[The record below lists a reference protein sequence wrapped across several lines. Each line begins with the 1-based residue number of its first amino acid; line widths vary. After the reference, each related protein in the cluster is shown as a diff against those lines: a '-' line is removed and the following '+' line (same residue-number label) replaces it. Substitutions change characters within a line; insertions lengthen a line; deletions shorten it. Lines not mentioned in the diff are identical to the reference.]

1 MRSKRHCHYSHYFL
15 LIPPFPVV
23 LETEEESG
31 GKDNFPDSEDAHT
44 GAAAAA
50 FVGKTQDA
58 AIIKCQWV
66 KETLSDSYKE
76 TDLLPAVQACLTY
89 PHVTRKMSASNNNKG
104 NNNSFPRGVDNSR
117 KEKNRSFPLM
127 YPAYP
132 SFPAMMKI
140 RVVRSHRGRAGSE

>member
-31 GKDNFPDSEDAHT
+31 RKDNFPDSEDAHT

-58 AIIKCQWV
+58 AVIKCQWV
-66 KETLSDSYKE
+66 KETLSYRE
-76 TDLLPAVQACLTY
+76 TIFLPVQACLIY
-89 PHVTRKMSASNNNKG
+89 PQVTRNMSAGSNNKVIITL
-104 NNNSFPRGVDNSR
+104 SRAARIIREKRRTVPPRLCT
-117 KEKNRSFPLM
+117 P
-127 YPAYP
+127 PTQ

-140 RVVRSHRGRAGSE
+140 RVVCPSRARAPRPGRQ